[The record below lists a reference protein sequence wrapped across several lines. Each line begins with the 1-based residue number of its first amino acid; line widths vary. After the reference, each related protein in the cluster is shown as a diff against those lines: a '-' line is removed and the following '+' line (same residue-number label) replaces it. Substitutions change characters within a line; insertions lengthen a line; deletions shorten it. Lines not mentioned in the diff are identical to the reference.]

1 MPVPGASHGRAAD
14 GAAVGFT
21 VHLVCP
27 HCAKEFTGNSSTS
40 GVRSNYRRHL
50 LTHTGERPFPCSYC
64 HQRFT
69 TKPNLRRHVRL
80 VHPLQATPSTQVRHP
95 DGKEA
100 AEDVAAAAPPPLP
113 EMHLPPATTA
123 NVALPASTVSTA
135 AAANVN
141 PGPSCSLLLLQ
152 RADPAAFTCE
162 DCELEIRSRAKLR
175 RHRRYYCPF
184 RENIFADPV
193 KDAVDLYRTQQQQQG
208 HRQRY
213 SSVSSS
219 GSSDEVDLAEED
231 THNGD
236 GDCISSVG
244 RPFRRPSRTTSL
256 PLALTEGERH
266 YLSHVAERSG
276 LKFVEDAYAS
286 DDSAEGGLHGVMFS
300 DTSSSSASSRSPCRA
315 TMMPLVPRHPRSPA
329 RAHGAL
335 SAPKR
340 TPLHGPL
347 PSPSSS
353 SNQRVLHSSQTT
365 ASALSLVLPNTS
377 PLIRHAGAVD
387 RPINVGGGTPRSE
400 STAAEDAKDDDED
413 DTIGAWTPEDLLHLH
428 HYRRGSGHR
437 RERHILQKRLRAQEG
452 ALMALATDSP
462 RRQPRKPRVARVG
475 AVQHGSDTAVGEAEA
490 TRLQVTPSANV
501 AHPSTSTAAAAYTYV
516 GPSQSLLTPQV
527 VAQAESLLVLSWR
540 RPRRGKDGAANAF
553 VCPYCADY
561 TVLASQRGLR
571 AHAMRVHAEEVAKAR
586 ARVVATEAAP
596 AEEGRAPESRD
607 GKASP

>member
-1 MPVPGASHGRAAD
+1 MPQPGASHSRSTI

-95 DGKEA
+95 DGREA

-123 NVALPASTVSTA
+123 NVAPPASAGSTA
-135 AAANVN
+135 ATANVK
-141 PGPSCSLLLLQ
+141 PGPSCPLLLPR

-162 DCELEIRSRAKLR
+162 DCELEICSRAKLR

-193 KDAVDLYRTQQQQQG
+193 KDAVDLYWTQQQQRG

-213 SSVSSS
+213 VSVSSS
-219 GSSDEVDLAEED
+219 GDSDEVDLAEED
-231 THNGD
+231 THNGG
-236 GDCISSVG
+236 GDLTSSVDE
-244 RPFRRPSRTTSL
+244 RFRRRSRTTSV

-286 DDSAEGGLHGVMFS
+286 DVSADDGIHGGMFS
-300 DTSSSSASSRSPCRA
+300 DTSSSSTSSRSPYRA
-315 TMMPLVPRHPRSPA
+315 TVAPLVQRHPRSPA
-329 RAHGAL
+329 RVSYAL
-335 SAPKR
+335 PSPKH

-347 PSPSSS
+347 ASPSPSP
-353 SNQRVLHSSQTT
+353 NGRVLRSSQTT
-365 ASALSLVLPNTS
+365 ASASLLALPNTS
-377 PLIRHAGAVD
+377 PLIRHAGGVD
-387 RPINVGGGTPRSE
+387 RLLNVGSGTPKSE

-413 DTIGAWTPEDLLHLH
+413 DMIGAWRPEDLRHLH
-428 HYRRGSGHR
+428 HHRRGSGHR

-452 ALMALATDSP
+452 ALMALATDSLH
-462 RRQPRKPRVARVG
+462 RQPRKLRVARAG
-475 AVQHGSDTAVGEAEA
+475 AAPCGSDAAVGEAEA
-490 TRLQVTPSANV
+490 KRLHVTPCADG
-501 AHPSTSTAAAAYTYV
+501 AHPSTSTAAAAYAYM

-527 VAQAESLLVLSWR
+527 VAQAESLLVLNWR

-561 TVLASQRGLR
+561 TTLASQRGLW
-571 AHAMRVHAEEVAKAR
+571 AHAMRMHAEEVAKAR
-586 ARVVATEAAP
+586 ARVVEAEAAP
-596 AEEGRAPESRD
+596 VEEGLGHESGE
-607 GKASP
+607 GKTLP